1 MRQLIALVTLAAT
14 AAGFAALAAPTSAQ
28 ARDIAWCARTWNRGF
43 GGDDCMYYTY
53 AQCRAAI
60 SGLRGECV
68 PNPFSPNWARNAA
81 GFGRDEPPP
90 PPPRK
95 HRQRR
100 HHAR

>member
-1 MRQLIALVTLAAT
+1 MRRLILL
-14 AAGFAALAAPTSAQ
+14 AALAAATAGVAAVAAPAPAE

-43 GGDDCMYYTY
+43 NGDDCMYYTY

-90 PPPRK
+90 PP
-95 HRQRR
+95 RR
-100 HHAR
+100 HRHRRDAD